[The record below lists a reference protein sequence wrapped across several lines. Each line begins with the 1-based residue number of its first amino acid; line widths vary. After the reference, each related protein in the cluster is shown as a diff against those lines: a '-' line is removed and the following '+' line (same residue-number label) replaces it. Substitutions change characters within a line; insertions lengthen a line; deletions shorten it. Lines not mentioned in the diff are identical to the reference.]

1 MTEDEWGFFVDLEF
15 MPDEKKIKK
24 KYITKIVKNK
34 HGSVFVNRLN
44 IIYEEEVWH
53 KREDDEY
60 WNNEY
65 TIIKTNIS
73 SSQSEKNLVKKD
85 NFNVIY
91 GDKNADDKNADDKNA
106 DDKNADDKYNKRS
119 VIMYCVICASFISFA
134 MFC

>member
-24 KYITKIVKNK
+24 KYITKIGKNK
-34 HGSVFVNRLN
+34 HDCVFVNRLN

-53 KREDDEY
+53 KREDVEY

-65 TIIKTNIS
+65 TIIKRNIS

-85 NFNVIY
+85 NFNVNY
-91 GDKNADDKNADDKNA
+91 NDKNADDKNSDDKYT
-106 DDKNADDKYNKRS
+106 DDKYNKRS

-134 MFC
+134 MFY